1 MALRCPN
8 AEWCRRTDDERAYKL
23 ASRCALSSCL
33 PPPARSRGLPP
44 CRVGWADRPMAAT
57 GLGIPSPARR
67 TAPPKRPAPLAP
79 WARAGKPSGRPAESP
94 RRRRRRWQRRLRP
107 GRRQWQRA
115 LQVSLTPALAPNPR
129 PHSRR
134 HPRPV
139 PPHPPC
145 PPTTLFLSSPPRL
158 IRFQVLVA
166 TRCFQVHTAATA
178 RVTSMETAHTL
189 ISPRRRVSVACSQ
202 VAFGRPLAAT
212 PARALSDSG
221 RGCLSGAAEERRHA
235 SNSGFARACRA

>member
-1 MALRCPN
+1 MIIVFLENNHKIDFCLFASLVYRGLYGARMRN
-8 AEWCRRTDDERAYKL
+8 GAEERTTSEHTKL

-57 GLGIPSPARR
+57 GRGIPSPARR

-145 PPTTLFLSSPPRL
+145 PPPSAPTLFLSSPTHPLPGAGCYAMLPGAHRCDCPGDVDGDGAYAD
-158 IRFQVLVA
+158 ITEA
-166 TRCFQVHTAATA
+166 TCVGGMFAGGLWQATGCDSC
-178 RVTSMETAHTL
+178 T
-189 ISPRRRVSVACSQ
+189 CS
-202 VAFGRPLAAT
+202 
-212 PARALSDSG
+212 
-221 RGCLSGAAEERRHA
+221 
-235 SNSGFARACRA
+235 